1 MYNIL
6 YCITHYQTTVPEII
20 RSFLNTKCTDDRGA
34 FTESNYQE
42 LSVLGLNVMITII
55 KLSLLHFAMY
65 IELSLKAHKT
75 VYIIRP
81 LFLEYLSW
89 DLFVLDVT
97 IQYIST

>member
-1 MYNIL
+1 MQCNIL
-6 YCITHYQTTVPEII
+6 CT
-20 RSFLNTKCTDDRGA
+20 RNTKCTDDRGA

-75 VYIIRP
+75 ANYSRNGG
-81 LFLEYLSW
+81 LTMCN
-89 DLFVLDVT
+89 T
-97 IQYIST
+97 IQLLTFKEVYS